1 MKAKQARRSKEQRAT
16 YATRTPKSR
25 ATRRALFPQARYLTS
40 KERIALK
47 AFRDFMLEKYP
58 DQVERMVLFGSKARG
73 DSTSESDVDVLVVV
87 GDASSSKAWDSLSPN
102 WSAVSAYESELSLKY
117 GVGISSKFAYRDDVR
132 KWTPLLAH
140 IQVEGAELWR
150 KQGIAFESWPEGGE
164 IAMAL
169 SKQEHVEARLALARE
184 RLDMARDLIEK
195 AHYNGVVSNAY
206 YAMFYASKAILL
218 ALGEDPHKHE
228 GVVSLFG
235 ERIAKVGL
243 SDPKY
248 GRLLRDAKDLREDAD
263 YEDFFRASKQQAED
277 AVKNAEDF
285 VNQAEETLRRIQARG
300 K

>member
-1 MKAKQARRSKEQRAT
+1 MKARQAKRVKERGVIYATPERQARVKIDV
-16 YATRTPKSR
+16 P
-25 ATRRALFPQARYLTS
+25 FPQARYLTR
-40 KERIALK
+40 KERIALE
-47 AFRDFMLEKYP
+47 AFQDYLLSKYL
-58 DQVERMVLFGSKARG
+58 DQIERIVLFGSKARG
-73 DSTSESDVDVLVVV
+73 DSTSESDVDILVVV

-102 WSAVSAYESELSLKY
+102 RSAVRAYESELSLKY
-117 GVGISSKFAYRDDVR
+117 GVGISSKFAYRDDTR

-140 IQVEGAELWR
+140 IQVDGTELWR
-150 KQGIAFESWPEGGE
+150 KQSTAFEPWPEGGG

-169 SKQEHVEARLALARE
+169 SKQEHIEARLALARE

-195 AHYNGVVSNAY
+195 AHYNGVVSSAY

-235 ERIAKVGL
+235 ERIAKIGL

-277 AVKNAEDF
+277 AIKDAEDF
-285 VNQAEETLRRIQARG
+285 VNQAQETLKRIQTRG
-300 K
+300 R